1 MKYKKGDR
9 VRIVSYR
16 TNEQKINEMFL
27 ETFGISYATALA
39 HPDWWQQEYKNIDDK
54 IQKENE

>member
-1 MKYKKGDR
+1 MACRALSK
-9 VRIVSYR
+9 

-39 HPDWWQQEYKNIDDK
+39 HPDWWQQEYKNINDK
-54 IQKENE
+54 ITQKENEHEEIN

>member
-1 MKYKKGDR
+1 
-9 VRIVSYR
+9 
-16 TNEQKINEMFL
+16 MFL

-54 IQKENE
+54 IQKENK